1 MKNKIGNT
9 PRITLNEYLAN
20 ENRWK
25 NREQILLKE
34 LTRLLLH
41 IAPEVEPAS
50 DVVDVYWQVDNAVC
64 GLLKERHLTP
74 RALDAAKSPRKPNCG
89 DRDCFECNPPRQ

>member
-1 MKNKIGNT
+1 MSK
-9 PRITLNEYLAN
+9 E
-20 ENRWK
+20 E
-25 NREQILLKE
+25 ILLKE
-34 LTRLLLH
+34 LTRLLSH

-74 RALDAAKSPRKPNCG
+74 RALDGATLPDNQQVFPADVLVGEGTFP
-89 DRDCFECNPPRQ
+89 EPPRQ